1 MNITEKTNPKDIAK
15 YLHEQGMAPEAIVTF
30 GKHIAQYAGG
40 FATSAPKAQ
49 TLENIRDVLAKL
61 ALITGKSDAYNHVD
75 IDLVEYNVEPHS
87 ARLDADDLL
96 HVHEIGEYDALSE
109 YYESNRD
116 MIDPDGDVEEFTQC
130 VEYSPVTHDDPNDM
144 VLGLRRELA
153 KLMASLPHPYGWYGV
168 AYD

>member
-15 YLHEQGMAPEAIVTF
+15 YLHEQGMSPCGVVEF
-30 GKHIAQYAGG
+30 GKAIARYAGD

-49 TLENIRDVLAKL
+49 TLESIRGVLAKL
-61 ALITGKSDAYNHVD
+61 ALITGKSDVYSH
-75 IDLVEYNVEPHS
+75 IDAVLVEYNVGTYS

-96 HVHEIGEYDALSE
+96 HVHGTDDYYKLDEYF
-109 YYESNRD
+109 ESNRD
-116 MIDPDGDVEEFTQC
+116 MIDLDGYADALTYR
-130 VEYSPVTHDDPNDM
+130 VEYSPVTHDRPNDT

-153 KLMASLPHPYGWYGV
+153 KLMASLPHPYGMYGV

>member
-1 MNITEKTNPKDIAK
+1 MNITKDTNPRYIAK
-15 YLHEQGMAPEAIVTF
+15 YLHEQGMSPCDVVEF
-30 GKHIAQYAGG
+30 GKAIARYAGD

-49 TLENIRDVLAKL
+49 TLESIRAVLAKL
-61 ALITGKSDAYNHVD
+61 ALITGKSDAYSH
-75 IDLVEYNVEPHS
+75 IDATLVEYTIEPYS

-96 HVHEIGEYDALSE
+96 HVHQSDDYNTLVDFFDKEQSSTDPCGS
-109 YYESNRD
+109 
-116 MIDPDGDVEEFTQC
+116 IDYLTNC
-130 VEYSPVTHDDPNDM
+130 VEYSPVTHDDPDDT

>member
-1 MNITEKTNPKDIAK
+1 MNITKDTKPKDIAK
-15 YLHEQGMAPEAIVTF
+15 YLHEQGMSPCYIVEF
-30 GKHIAQYAGG
+30 GKAIARYAGD

-61 ALITGKSDAYNHVD
+61 ALITGYSSAYSHIDAV
-75 IDLVEYNVEPHS
+75 LVEYNVEPHS

-96 HVHEIGEYDALSE
+96 RVHETGEYDELSE

-130 VEYSPVTHDDPNDM
+130 VEYSPVTHDDPNDT

-153 KLMASLPHPYGWYGV
+153 KLMASLPHPYGLYGV

>member
-1 MNITEKTNPKDIAK
+1 MNITKDTPAKDIAK
-15 YLHEQGMAPEAIVTF
+15 YLHEQGMSPCDIVEF
-30 GKHIAQYAGG
+30 GKSIAQYAGD

-61 ALITGKSDAYNHVD
+61 ALITGKSDAYSH
-75 IDLVEYNVEPHS
+75 IDAVLVEYDVESYS
-87 ARLDADDLL
+87 ARLYADDLL
-96 HVHEIGEYDALSE
+96 RVHETGEYDELSE

-116 MIDPDGDVEEFTQC
+116 MIDPDGMDDALTYR
-130 VEYSPVTHDDPNDM
+130 VEYSPVTHDRPNDT

-153 KLMASLPHPYGWYGV
+153 KLMASLPHPYGLYGV

>member
-1 MNITEKTNPKDIAK
+1 MNITEKTTPKDIAK

-30 GKHIAQYAGG
+30 GMSIAQYAGD

-61 ALITGKSDAYNHVD
+61 ALITGKSDAYSH
-75 IDLVEYNVEPHS
+75 IDAVLVEYNVESYS

-96 HVHEIGEYDALSE
+96 HVHGTDYYDAVPE

-116 MIDPDGDVEEFTQC
+116 MIDPDGDVDLLTYR
-130 VEYSPVTHDDPNDM
+130 VEYSPVTHDDPNDT

-153 KLMASLPHPYGWYGV
+153 KLMALLPHPYGMYGV

>member
-1 MNITEKTNPKDIAK
+1 MNITKATSAKDIAK
-15 YLHEQGMAPEAIVTF
+15 YLHEQGMSPCDIVEF
-30 GKHIAQYAGG
+30 GKSIAQYAGD

-49 TLENIRDVLAKL
+49 TLENIRGVLAKL
-61 ALITGKSDAYNHVD
+61 ALITGKSDAYSH
-75 IDLVEYNVEPHS
+75 IDAVLVEYNVESYS

-96 HVHEIGEYDALSE
+96 SVHKSDDYDALSE

-116 MIDPDGDVEEFTQC
+116 MIDPDGDLDTLTYH
-130 VEYSPVTHDDPNDM
+130 VEYSPVTHDKPNDT

-153 KLMASLPHPYGWYGV
+153 KLMALLPHPYGLYGV